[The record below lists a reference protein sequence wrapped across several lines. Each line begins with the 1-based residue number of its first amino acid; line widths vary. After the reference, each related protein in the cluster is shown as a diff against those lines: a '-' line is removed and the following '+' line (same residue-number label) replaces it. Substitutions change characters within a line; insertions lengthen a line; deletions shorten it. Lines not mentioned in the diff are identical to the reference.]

1 MSSISDSTGQVSE
14 RAGQGAPS
22 MTAVRVWLLCVAG
35 LIFAMIIVGG
45 ATRLTD
51 SGLSI
56 TEWKPILGAIPPL
69 SEADWQDAFEKY
81 KQIPEYEVINK
92 GMTLSAF
99 KAIYWWEWT
108 HRLLGRLIGVAFFVP
123 FLYFWIRG
131 AIPRPLFPRLAALF
145 VLGGAQGALGWYMV
159 QSGLAERTDVSQY
172 RLAAH
177 LGLAVLIY
185 GAILWVA
192 FGLGRKGG
200 RRVQAPA
207 VLKGMAGAFTF
218 LIFLQIILGAFVAG
232 TDAGLSNNT
241 WPLMDGALIPD
252 GLGVMQPWYLNLF
265 ENVLTVQ
272 FNHRMAA
279 YAIALFAVALAAAS
293 WRSGAGKGIAL
304 AVLAA
309 VLAQIALGVF
319 ALISQLQI
327 GLALAHQAGA
337 MLLLALALYQLHR
350 LTELTSRP

>member
-1 MSSISDSTGQVSE
+1 
-14 RAGQGAPS
+14 
-22 MTAVRVWLLCVAG
+22 
-35 LIFAMIIVGG
+35 
-45 ATRLTD
+45 
-51 SGLSI
+51 
-56 TEWKPILGAIPPL
+56 
-69 SEADWQDAFEKY
+69 
-81 KQIPEYEVINK
+81 
-92 GMTLSAF
+92 
-99 KAIYWWEWT
+99 
-108 HRLLGRLIGVAFFVP
+108 
-123 FLYFWIRG
+123 
-131 AIPRPLFPRLAALF
+131 
-145 VLGGAQGALGWYMV
+145 
-159 QSGLAERTDVSQY
+159 
-172 RLAAH
+172 
-177 LGLAVLIY
+177 
-185 GAILWVA
+185 
-192 FGLGRKGG
+192 
-200 RRVQAPA
+200 VQAPA